1 MFDIRYHIASLVAV
15 FLALTIGILMGSVIV
30 DKGVLVDQQ
39 KALVQSLEARQND
52 LQEKNRSLSRENTLL
67 EKFEEESQSVING
80 KLKEKR
86 IAVIVTGDAPDED
99 HNDLREILG
108 QAGANTTVISIKMF
122 SEKFKDRGNRKELS
136 KFFPQEGLSKEE
148 LRIRVLGKLVLETVT
163 PTNTAFL
170 NELARLGFIK
180 VRSIGNLPADQVV
193 LFGGTRGGKST
204 VEDVDI
210 PLIQQIKEIGMQVIG
225 VENSDTK
232 NSYIDAY
239 QEQGISTIDNAD
251 QIAGKIA
258 MVFVLLSEEEGHYG
272 IKSSAEKLL
281 PSLGL
286 IPED

>member
-15 FLALTIGILMGSVIV
+15 FLALTVGILLGSVIV

-67 EKFEEESQSVING
+67 EKFEEESQSVIND

-99 HNDLREILG
+99 HNDLRKILEK
-108 QAGANTTVISIKMF
+108 AGANTTIISTKMF
-122 SEKFKDRGNRKELS
+122 SEKFKNSGNRKKLS
-136 KFFPQEGLSKEE
+136 NLFPQEGLSKEE
-148 LRIRVLGKLVLETVT
+148 LRMRVLGKLVLETVT
-163 PTNTAFL
+163 PTDTAFL
-170 NELARLGFIK
+170 HELVSLGLIK
-180 VRSIGNLPADQVV
+180 VRSIENLPADQVV
-193 LFGGTRGGKST
+193 LFGGTRAGKST

-210 PLIQQIKEIGMQVIG
+210 LLIQQIKELGMQVIG
-225 VENSDTK
+225 VENSDSK

-251 QIAGKIA
+251 QIVGKIA
-258 MVFVLLSEEEGHYG
+258 LVFVLLGEEEGHYG

-281 PSLGL
+281 PSLSSV
-286 IPED
+286 PED